1 MGEEENMPTEKQK
14 EAALTQVIGDYQKM
28 YPRERRGKMKI
39 IRTKTRAAGGITDA
53 EREKISLISKKWIDI
68 AFRTKPIEPDKIVP
82 AIKALYKAADLNAPI
97 VVIVPSPFVMAL
109 AGGFSSVIWRLRDG
123 DKKATTTYIA
133 TGRAI
138 YNATATDRAIY
149 NATYNATDRATRIA
163 TDRAT
168 YNATH
173 DATDR
178 ATDRA
183 IHNDTYNAIYN
194 ATYNATRIA
203 TDIATHTA
211 THDATLT
218 ATDIATYT
226 ATYTATRDAI
236 YTATYTAT
244 HDATYTATHDATD
257 RATDR
262 AIHNDTYN
270 ATDRA
275 TDNATYN
282 ATLNATLNATDIATR
297 NATHDATH
305 DATDRATDRAIH
317 NATYNAIYNA
327 TYTATRIATDIATLG
342 TKKQNNKLVKMLL
355 ESAKRWTGA
364 YQGGNM
370 WAGFPAY
377 LEAMRDVLGLELPEY
392 KKYQSWEDCAKH
404 GGFRF
409 MHEKFCIVSDFPE
422 YIKLDDR
429 GRPHCETGRSHRWR
443 DGFSI
448 YSWHGVQVPREWIED
463 KPSLKPETALKWS
476 NIEQRRAACEII
488 GWDRI
493 LAELN
498 AKTINKDDDPMIG
511 ELVEVDLPEAGKE
524 RFLRVL
530 CGTGRRFAIP
540 VPREMKTALQAN
552 AWSYDMEGFD
562 FRTLLEV
569 RT

>member
-1 MGEEENMPTEKQK
+1 
-14 EAALTQVIGDYQKM
+14 
-28 YPRERRGKMKI
+28 MKI

-149 NATYNATDRATRIA
+149 NATYNATDRAT
-163 TDRAT
+163 
-168 YNATH
+168 
-173 DATDR
+173 
-178 ATDRA
+178 
-183 IHNDTYNAIYN
+183 
-194 ATYNATRIA
+194 
-203 TDIATHTA
+203 
-211 THDATLT
+211 
-218 ATDIATYT
+218 
-226 ATYTATRDAI
+226 
-236 YTATYTAT
+236 
-244 HDATYTATHDATD
+244 
-257 RATDR
+257 
-262 AIHNDTYN
+262 
-270 ATDRA
+270 
-275 TDNATYN
+275 DNATYN

-297 NATHDATH
+297 IATHDAT
-305 DATDRATDRAIH
+305 
-317 NATYNAIYNA
+317 YNA
-327 TYTATRIATDIATLG
+327 TYTATYNATDRATRNATDIATLG

-429 GRPHCETGRSHRWR
+429 GRPHCETGQSHRWR

>member
-1 MGEEENMPTEKQK
+1 
-14 EAALTQVIGDYQKM
+14 
-28 YPRERRGKMKI
+28 MKI

-133 TGRAI
+133 TDRAI

-149 NATYNATDRATRIA
+149 NA
-163 TDRAT
+163 
-168 YNATH
+168 
-173 DATDR
+173 
-178 ATDRA
+178 
-183 IHNDTYNAIYN
+183 
-194 ATYNATRIA
+194 
-203 TDIATHTA
+203 
-211 THDATLT
+211 
-218 ATDIATYT
+218 
-226 ATYTATRDAI
+226 
-236 YTATYTAT
+236 
-244 HDATYTATHDATD
+244 
-257 RATDR
+257 
-262 AIHNDTYN
+262 TYN

-297 NATHDATH
+297 IATHDAT
-305 DATDRATDRAIH
+305 
-317 NATYNAIYNA
+317 YNA
-327 TYTATRIATDIATLG
+327 TYTATYNATDRATRIATDIATLG

-429 GRPHCETGRSHRWR
+429 GRPHCETGQSHRWR

>member
-1 MGEEENMPTEKQK
+1 MPTEKQK

-138 YNATATDRAIY
+138 YNAT
-149 NATYNATDRATRIA
+149 
-163 TDRAT
+163 
-168 YNATH
+168 
-173 DATDR
+173 
-178 ATDRA
+178 
-183 IHNDTYNAIYN
+183 
-194 ATYNATRIA
+194 RIA

-226 ATYTATRDAI
+226 ATDRATRI
-236 YTATYTAT
+236 
-244 HDATYTATHDATD
+244 ATD
-257 RATDR
+257 RATY
-262 AIHNDTYN
+262 ND
-270 ATDRA
+270 
-275 TDNATYN
+275 
-282 ATLNATLNATDIATR
+282 
-297 NATHDATH
+297 TH

-429 GRPHCETGRSHRWR
+429 GRPHCETGQSHRWR

>member
-1 MGEEENMPTEKQK
+1 
-14 EAALTQVIGDYQKM
+14 
-28 YPRERRGKMKI
+28 MKI

-138 YNATATDRAIY
+138 YNAT
-149 NATYNATDRATRIA
+149 
-163 TDRAT
+163 
-168 YNATH
+168 
-173 DATDR
+173 
-178 ATDRA
+178 
-183 IHNDTYNAIYN
+183 
-194 ATYNATRIA
+194 RIA

-236 YTATYTAT
+236 YTATYTATHDATYTAT

-297 NATHDATH
+297 IATHDAT
-305 DATDRATDRAIH
+305 
-317 NATYNAIYNA
+317 YNA
-327 TYTATRIATDIATLG
+327 TYTATYNAALNATLNATDIATRIATYTATYNATDRATRNATDIATLG

-429 GRPHCETGRSHRWR
+429 GRPHCETGQSHRWR